1 MAFLGTE
8 VRDWRFGLMRELM
21 DREGLDA
28 LAFTTA
34 DFFQF
39 ATNFSTDVQTW
50 ERPIVCVV
58 PRDGAPFAVLNE
70 LSTNHWRY
78 AAEDQRLWVSDAAF
92 YAEHPRL
99 GGRLPLASQWPD
111 MVAEKLKSAG
121 LARARIGADAG
132 GGPLARAAALLPQA
146 RLEPAV
152 AAMRALRWVKHPE
165 EIALMREIAAL
176 SDWVQDRYREAIR
189 PGRLVQEM
197 DMAMAVQMA
206 EEGARRFPGE
216 HLEIMRCWT
225 LSGPASAAPHGDG
238 RQAGARIEAGHGLV
252 NIVIPRVN
260 GLVVENERTWFCG
273 KPTPQQARLFEAA
286 TAANEAASAAAVA
299 GAPVCAID
307 AAAQAVIE
315 RAGFGEHVL
324 HRTGHGMGTLGHEF
338 PEDMAFNTRPLLE
351 REVYSAEP
359 GLYVFGLGGFRHDDT
374 VVVGATPEVLTR
386 APKDLRSQTVM

>member
-1 MAFLGTE
+1 MAFLGTA
-8 VRDWRFGLMRELM
+8 VRDYRFGLMRSLM
-21 DREGLDA
+21 EREGLDA

-58 PRDGAPFAVLNE
+58 PRDGEPFAILCE

-78 AAEDQRLWVSDAAF
+78 ATESQHLWVSDATF
-92 YAEHPRL
+92 YAEHPR
-99 GGRLPLASQWPD
+99 RSARVPLISQWPD
-111 MVAEKLKSAG
+111 MVAAKLREAG
-121 LARARIGADAG
+121 LGRARIGADAG
-132 GGPLARAAALLPQA
+132 SGPLSRAVALLPHA
-146 RLEPAV
+146 TLEIITAE
-152 AAMRALRWVKHPE
+152 MRALRWVKHPE
-165 EIALMREIAAL
+165 EIALMREIAGL
-176 SDWVQDRYREAIR
+176 TDWLQERYREAIR
-189 PGRLVQEM
+189 PGRMVQEM
-197 DMAMAVQMA
+197 DMAMAALAA
-206 EEGARRFPGE
+206 EEGGRRFPAQ

-238 RQAGARIEAGHGLV
+238 KQAGARVEAGHGLV
-252 NIVIPRVN
+252 NIVVLRVN

-273 KPTPQQARLFEAA
+273 KPSVQQEKLFHVA
-286 TAANEAASAAAVA
+286 TAANEAASAAAVT
-299 GAPVCAID
+299 GAPVSAID
-307 AAAQAVIE
+307 EAAQAVIAK
-315 RAGFGEHVL
+315 AGCDQYIL

-374 VVVGATPEVLTR
+374 VVVGATPEVITK
-386 APKDLRSQTVM
+386 APRDLSSQTVT

>member
-1 MAFLGTE
+1 MAFLGIP
-8 VRDWRFGLMRELM
+8 VRDHRFGLMRDLM

-28 LAFTTA
+28 LAFTGA

-39 ATNFSTDVQTW
+39 ATNFATDVLPW
-50 ERPIVCVV
+50 ERPIVAVV

-78 AAEDQRLWVSDAAF
+78 AAEDGRLWVADAQF
-92 YAEHPRL
+92 YAEHPR
-99 GGRLPLASQWPD
+99 GTARLPLAPQWAE
-111 MVAEKLKSAG
+111 MVAGLLRRAG
-121 LARARIGADAG
+121 LGAARIGTEG
-132 GGPLARAAALLPQA
+132 NGGPLSRAVALLPRA
-146 RLEPAV
+146 RPEPV
-152 AAMRALRWVKHPE
+152 AAEMRALRWVKHAD
-165 EIALMREIAAL
+165 EIALMRAVAGL

-197 DMAMAVQMA
+197 DMAMAALLA
-206 EEGARRFPGE
+206 EEGGRRFPGE
-216 HLEIMRCWT
+216 HLEILRCWT

-273 KPTPQQARLFEAA
+273 KPSPRQAALFEAA
-286 TAANEAASAAAVA
+286 AAANAAAAAAAVP
-299 GAPVCAID
+299 GAPVCGID

-338 PEDMAFNTRPLLE
+338 PEDMAFNTRPLLAN
-351 REVYSAEP
+351 EVYSAEP

-374 VVVGATPEVLTR
+374 VVVGAPPEVLTR
-386 APKDLRSQTVM
+386 APMDLVSQTVL

>member
-1 MAFLGTE
+1 MAFLGSA
-8 VRDWRFGLMRELM
+8 VREYRMNLMRTLM

-28 LAFTTA
+28 IALTTA

-39 ATNFSTDVQTW
+39 ATNFSTDVQPW

-58 PRDGAPFAVLNE
+58 PRNGEPFVVLNE

-78 AAEDQRLWVSDAAF
+78 ASEDQRLWVSDAEF
-92 YAEHPRL
+92 YAEHPRV
-99 GGRLPLASQWPD
+99 GARAPLVSQWPE
-111 MVAEKLKSAG
+111 MVAAKLKRAG
-121 LARARIGADAG
+121 LGAARIGADGA
-132 GGPLARAAALLPQA
+132 GPLAKAVALLPKA
-146 RLEPAV
+146 KLEVIVPEL
-152 AAMRALRWVKHPE
+152 RALRWQKHPE

-176 SDWVQDRYREAIR
+176 SDWVQERYRENIR
-189 PGRLVQEM
+189 PGRMVQEL
-197 DMAMAVQMA
+197 DMAMAALMA
-206 EEGARRFPGE
+206 EEGGRRFPGE

-238 RQAGARIEAGHGLV
+238 RQAGARIEAGHGMV

-273 KPTPQQARLFEAA
+273 KPDERQVKLYEAV
-286 TAANEAASAAAVA
+286 TAANEAAAAAAIA
-299 GAPVCAID
+299 GAPVSSID

-315 RAGFGEHVL
+315 RAGFGEYIL
-324 HRTGHGMGTLGHEF
+324 HRTGHGIGVLGHEF

-374 VVVGATPEVLTR
+374 VVVGAVPEVLTK
-386 APKDLRSQTVM
+386 APKDLRSQTIL

>member
-8 VRDWRFGLMRELM
+8 VRTHRHEQMRALM

-58 PRDGAPFAVLNE
+58 PRNGEPFAILNE

-78 AAEDQRLWVSDAAF
+78 GQEDQRLWVADAAF
-92 YAEHPRL
+92 YAEHPRT
-99 GGRLPLASQWPD
+99 GMRLPLAGQWAD
-111 MVAEKLKSAG
+111 MVAAKLKQAG
-121 LARARIGADAG
+121 LGAARIGADG
-132 GGPLARAAALLPQA
+132 GGPLAKAVALLPKA
-146 RLEPAV
+146 RLEVIVPEL
-152 AAMRALRWVKHPE
+152 RALRWVKHPE
-165 EIALMREIAAL
+165 EIALMRQIAAL
-176 SDWVQDRYREAIR
+176 SDWVQDRYRENIR
-189 PGRLVQEM
+189 PGRMVQEL
-197 DMAMAVQMA
+197 DMAMAALMA
-206 EEGARRFPGE
+206 EEGGRRFPGE

-273 KPTPQQARLFEAA
+273 KPDARQQALFAGA
-286 TAANEAASAAAVA
+286 TAANEAAAAAAVT
-299 GAPVCAID
+299 GAPVCGID
-307 AAAQAVIE
+307 EAALAVIE
-315 RAGFGEHVL
+315 RAGFGSHVL
-324 HRTGHGMGTLGHEF
+324 HRTGHGIGVMGHEF

-351 REVYSAEP
+351 GEVYSAEP

-374 VVVGATPEVLTR
+374 VVVGAVREVLTQ
-386 APKDLRSQTVM
+386 APKDLKSQTIL

>member
-8 VRDWRFGLMRELM
+8 VRDDRHGRMRALM

-39 ATNFSTDVQTW
+39 ATNFSTDVQPW

-58 PRDGAPFAVLNE
+58 PRNGEPFAILNE

-92 YAEHPRL
+92 YAEHPRI
-99 GGRLPLASQWPD
+99 GTRAPLVSQWPE
-111 MVAEKLKSAG
+111 MVAAKLKQAG
-121 LARARIGADAG
+121 LDRARIGADG
-132 GGPLARAAALLPQA
+132 GGKFARAVALLPRA
-146 RLEPAV
+146 RLEV
-152 AAMRALRWVKHPE
+152 ITDELRELRWVKHPD
-165 EIALMREIAAL
+165 EIALMRRIAEL
-176 SDWVQDRYREAIR
+176 SDWVQDRYRENIR
-189 PGRLVQEM
+189 PGRMVQEL
-197 DMAMAVQMA
+197 DMAMAALMA
-206 EEGARRFPGE
+206 EEGGRRFPGE

-238 RQAGARIEAGHGLV
+238 RQAGAKIETGHGLV

-273 KPTPQQARLFEAA
+273 QPTDLQRRLFEAA
-286 TAANEAASAAAVA
+286 SSANEAAAAAA
-299 GAPVCAID
+299 ITGHPVSGID
-307 AAAQAVIE
+307 EAAQAVRE
-315 RAGFGEHVL
+315 KAGFGEYIL
-324 HRTGHGMGTLGHEF
+324 HRTGHGIGVLGHEF
-338 PEDMAFNTRPLLE
+338 PEDMAFNTRALLE

-359 GLYVFGLGGFRHDDT
+359 GLYMFGLGGFRHDDT
-374 VVVGATPEVLTR
+374 VVVGATPEVLTK
-386 APKDLRSQTVM
+386 APKDLKNQTIT

>member
-1 MAFLGTE
+1 MAFLGAA
-8 VRDWRFGLMRELM
+8 VREYRHGLMRELM

-34 DFFQF
+34 DFVQF
-39 ATNFSTDVQTW
+39 ATNFATDVQTW

-58 PRDGAPFAVLNE
+58 PRDGEPFAVLNE

-78 AAEDQRLWVSDAAF
+78 AAEDQRLWVTDAQF

-99 GGRLPLASQWPD
+99 GARAPLVSQWPE
-111 MVAEKLKSAG
+111 MVAERLRGAG
-121 LARARIGADAG
+121 LARARIGADAAG
-132 GGPLARAAALLPQA
+132 GMLGRAVGLLPGA
-146 RLEPAV
+146 KLEAIVPFL
-152 AAMRALRWVKHPE
+152 RALRWVKHPE

-176 SDWVQDRYREAIR
+176 SDWVQERYREAIR

-197 DMAMAVQMA
+197 DMAMAAQMA

-238 RQAGARIEAGHGLV
+238 RQAGARIERGHGMV

-273 KPTPQQARLFEAA
+273 PPDDRQRRLFDAA
-286 TAANEAASAAAVA
+286 TAANEAACEAAVT

-315 RAGFGEHVL
+315 RAGFGEHIL

-374 VVVGATPEVLTR
+374 VVVGARPEVLTR
-386 APKDLRSQTVM
+386 APKDMRSQTIQ